1 MQGLLQKLL
10 QRKLLLLS
18 LLVNLI
24 LVLVCLVLFAELRKS
39 YANYRHFR
47 ALSVGISEATSA
59 EPTTDK
65 TIVLYGDSRMK
76 IWHPAPE
83 SDKYRFVNAGIAG
96 ETTSEM
102 RRRFERDVLRLQPD
116 LVIIQAGVNDLTAVV
131 TRGISNPEA
140 LITAMHDNLTYFT
153 ATLEEQ
159 GIDVIITSI
168 IPPKPLNLIRRAF
181 WKDNLTARV
190 NDTNLWLKQTALKL
204 NADWFDLDP
213 LYRDES
219 GKLLDNLYVDSLHI
233 SYDGY
238 RVLNEHLSK
247 YLENY

>member
-1 MQGLLQKLL
+1 
-10 QRKLLLLS
+10 
-18 LLVNLI
+18 
-24 LVLVCLVLFAELRKS
+24 
-39 YANYRHFR
+39 
-47 ALSVGISEATSA
+47 
-59 EPTTDK
+59 
-65 TIVLYGDSRMK
+65 
-76 IWHPAPE
+76 
-83 SDKYRFVNAGIAG
+83 
-96 ETTSEM
+96 M
-102 RRRFERDVLRLQPD
+102 RRRFERDVIRLQPD